1 MVFGHF
7 VHELKS
13 LAGGKVVIVL
23 EGGYFVDSL
32 AEGTVHV
39 LKALLGDPLS
49 PLQLIRPPCSSVK
62 RTIKSCIV
70 ALRDHWKS
78 IGTADISK
86 IIPRPSLQHLPN
98 ISWSLMKTIAWP
110 ETNPQLPRVLT
121 NHIQQL
127 LTKHFPAPLSILNK
141 HSQRGDPQLTLI
153 LMPTSPSL
161 LSPSSSLSTPTASSS
176 ASLSRSSSLTTLSS
190 TSSSSSSTT
199 SSLPVRRKSAGGKR
213 LPHQQQQKQQHNQ
226 ENRSSIPESLLK
238 KLHGKV
244 HIHFYN
250 DPDTSA
256 VDYICPGDEFNPT
269 KKSRLIEPASSSSQ
283 HLSSR
288 KGVKQLNNA
297 GDDKCVGSVKSR
309 QELKR
314 IHEKS
319 TKRVKSISIELK
331 CNCTFYPITS
341 KGQIGKDTT
350 ESIKMTIKEPFLNLQ
365 TAFTQALI
373 SVFMGEFHRL
383 YISVKS
389 LSLLQ
394 FINAITDIPIHFLS
408 NYRERIFR
416 PRYFQMNSNKT
427 NTSNSNNSNSKNG
440 INNNNNGDRTAAYVN
455 SFKQLKNESLF
466 NIPIVKDE
474 SLKQLANVYSPASSS
489 SSPSSLD
496 SLPLSTAS
504 MSRSPK
510 ALSTPS
516 KFKGKSRFTDR
527 HTLEKIIGYN
537 LIKSEDF
544 FIKPCRILVLD
555 LAGTKEFNEKKIK
568 EINTSLSGVSSKNIQ
583 CDLIWCSV
591 YHGELA
597 DRLIR
602 KPDELRAKE
611 LCNSN
616 INCTSKAASVS
627 NTNRINNL
635 IWLKIPI
642 PRTTA
647 STTTEKTQATQSSN
661 KKRTSSSLS
670 LPPSTQ
676 AQTPSYATNTINLL
690 SIIYHIFLP
699 ISYEFGPDLVYL
711 LIGSNE
717 DDYNFITPDASAR
730 LLYLLNGLGAAVI
743 VSGTA
748 QQLCS
753 DSLVRSLLGKPLP
766 TGFDE
771 TQSTS
776 PSPGQKQEMKL
787 INYETVLSSMQ
798 KTQLNCLEQDS
809 NYNNN
814 NKNNMTNDSQLGDI
828 VCTKSSPTVNATT
841 PISSPMNSTPMLN
854 TTTTKIPG
862 MLNDDASSTVSKL
875 HSTSRPIMGLNR
887 SVQMK
892 SIGNNNNHGNLLYP
906 ITSMNQMPTTTTTGS
921 IQQLQHNQ
929 QNNNLLNQITLNE
942 TINKD
947 YNTTN
952 LLPKTNSSDQINPD
966 TGIGGSTPMTTQS
979 TSTATATTGVTET
992 INTSGQI
999 NSNVYDLPEPEWI
1012 TQTLKQYYEYN
1023 ILHSN
1028 KQNIPSGFTIGSCSS
1043 ATTTTTSGGGTG
1055 AGGGGVPLDFEQS
1068 LFDHISAEEMI
1079 LLESNDHETVD
1090 DEMAKNYLP
1099 SQFSPNALLIL
1110 LASLANSSP
1119 YPRLS
1124 EAFQCAQLIW
1134 RRLLTKLARYRAD
1147 CLVLQANLA
1156 EIKSNADHMQCQ
1168 LNQIEANWSVIVRAV
1183 QMSEAALEISD
1194 CLNQLY
1200 STELA
1205 VTICRQTQKH
1215 LLPKHPFSTI
1225 SSSTSSSSF
1234 HGYSSEEH
1242 DLSNHGQP
1250 ILPNNF
1256 NLNTLKLFRQQA
1268 EFLAYT
1274 VLDKY
1279 ETSDGGYE
1287 KILPTTCMPN
1297 MMMMN
1302 APTMATT
1309 PSVAGATA
1317 AAGGGLSNPRGTIA
1331 NHQSQQQQQQHP
1343 SQSPVSPGVF
1353 SIQSAITSSN
1363 SLLDNNS
1370 VYANSWYVSLNR
1382 SRANGD
1388 HQFRQHQHKQQQQQ
1402 QTNVNGSFPSMN
1414 HQLQQHAIRM
1424 NSMSNNPQMR
1434 TFLKSSYSPHI
1445 SANQTMSSTGGNTGN
1460 GGGGGG
1466 WETPDSG
1473 AGSSSMNEVSSQQ
1486 QQQLL
1491 LSQQSQHHHQQ
1502 PFLNPPFLLSS
1513 SSSSLLFGHFYQTY
1527 GVNNNSNNNN
1537 NNSNGSSG
1545 SNSNNK
1551 LNSQSDLFLFNSLL
1565 DNLPP
1570 LWTFLTKSSASFYES
1585 DLDSSDSSDALG
1597 NTTHTTH
1604 HHHNISSSQPSHCL
1618 QHQQQHNQTSNT
1630 NTNPPNLSTTPN
1642 NNNTSSYI
1650 HLSNW
1655 SRIEERK
1662 LRTIYCQLINTYKRL
1677 KSMLIDLPN
1686 LDMSMNHHEGVLE
1699 TSSSFISSYPDADS
1713 NNPMNKL
1720 LSPMTI
1726 QQQTDSDRMSRLN
1739 QWNSASMNSLRKL
1752 PLAVFLENSVLLQ
1765 ELCCV
1770 KEECADLKVRVYLL
1784 EKELCANRLT
1794 LESRAAAERALRAHL
1809 DALITEQHNRYSQT
1823 LLTNDKQKDNSTTT
1837 TTAAVGINQHE
1848 IVLLRGQVKVRRSL
1862 IWCSVYHGELADQL
1876 IRKPDELRAKELC
1889 NSNINCTSKA
1899 ASVSNTNRINN
1910 LIWLKIPIP
1919 RTTASTT
1926 TEKTQATQSS
1936 NKKRTSSLPSSSSS
1950 PPLTQ
1955 SQTPSYATNTIN
1967 LLSIIY
1973 HIFLPIS
1980 YEFGPDLVYL
1990 LIGSNED
1997 DYNFITPDTSA
2008 RLLYLLNGLGAAVIV
2023 SGTAQQLCSDSLVR
2037 SLLGKPLPTG
2047 FNETQSTSPSPGV
2060 KQAIHLVMEQN
2071 HQRWKFLKF
2080 CGSLPKWT

>member
-1 MVFGHF
+1 MHTTRV
-7 VHELKS
+7 
-13 LAGGKVVIVL
+13 
-23 EGGYFVDSL
+23 YD
-32 AEGTVHV
+32 
-39 LKALLGDPLS
+39 
-49 PLQLIRPPCSSVK
+49 QLN
-62 RTIKSCIV
+62 
-70 ALRDHWKS
+70 
-78 IGTADISK
+78 G
-86 IIPRPSLQHLPN
+86 N
-98 ISWSLMKTIAWP
+98 Y
-110 ETNPQLPRVLT
+110 
-121 NHIQQL
+121 
-127 LTKHFPAPLSILNK
+127 
-141 HSQRGDPQLTLI
+141 
-153 LMPTSPSL
+153 
-161 LSPSSSLSTPTASSS
+161 SLSNKPLTY
-176 ASLSRSSSLTTLSS
+176 LSMNKD
-190 TSSSSSSTT
+190 
-199 SSLPVRRKSAGGKR
+199 VNG
-213 LPHQQQQKQQHNQ
+213 N
-226 ENRSSIPESLLK
+226 NI
-238 KLHGKV
+238 
-244 HIHFYN
+244 YN
-250 DPDTSA
+250 
-256 VDYICPGDEFNPT
+256 
-269 KKSRLIEPASSSSQ
+269 
-283 HLSSR
+283 
-288 KGVKQLNNA
+288 NN
-297 GDDKCVGSVKSR
+297 
-309 QELKR
+309 
-314 IHEKS
+314 
-319 TKRVKSISIELK
+319 
-331 CNCTFYPITS
+331 N
-341 KGQIGKDTT
+341 
-350 ESIKMTIKEPFLNLQ
+350 M
-365 TAFTQALI
+365 
-373 SVFMGEFHRL
+373 
-383 YISVKS
+383 YIS
-389 LSLLQ
+389 
-394 FINAITDIPIHFLS
+394 
-408 NYRERIFR
+408 
-416 PRYFQMNSNKT
+416 
-427 NTSNSNNSNSKNG
+427 
-440 INNNNNGDRTAAYVN
+440 NNNNNEV
-455 SFKQLKNESLF
+455 
-466 NIPIVKDE
+466 
-474 SLKQLANVYSPASSS
+474 
-489 SSPSSLD
+489 
-496 SLPLSTAS
+496 
-504 MSRSPK
+504 PK
-510 ALSTPS
+510 TS
-516 KFKGKSRFTDR
+516 D
-527 HTLEKIIGYN
+527 H
-537 LIKSEDF
+537 
-544 FIKPCRILVLD
+544 D
-555 LAGTKEFNEKKIK
+555 L
-568 EINTSLSGVSSKNIQ
+568 
-583 CDLIWCSV
+583 
-591 YHGELA
+591 
-597 DRLIR
+597 
-602 KPDELRAKE
+602 
-611 LCNSN
+611 
-616 INCTSKAASVS
+616 
-627 NTNRINNL
+627 
-635 IWLKIPI
+635 
-642 PRTTA
+642 
-647 STTTEKTQATQSSN
+647 
-661 KKRTSSSLS
+661 
-670 LPPSTQ
+670 
-676 AQTPSYATNTINLL
+676 
-690 SIIYHIFLP
+690 
-699 ISYEFGPDLVYL
+699 
-711 LIGSNE
+711 
-717 DDYNFITPDASAR
+717 
-730 LLYLLNGLGAAVI
+730 
-743 VSGTA
+743 
-748 QQLCS
+748 
-753 DSLVRSLLGKPLP
+753 
-766 TGFDE
+766 
-771 TQSTS
+771 
-776 PSPGQKQEMKL
+776 L

-798 KTQLNCLEQDS
+798 KTQLNCLEQDN
-809 NYNNN
+809 NYNN
-814 NKNNMTNDSQLGDI
+814 NNMTNDSQLGDI

-854 TTTTKIPG
+854 TTTTTKIPG
-862 MLNDDASSTVSKL
+862 MLNDDVSLLSSSTVSKL
-875 HSTSRPIMGLNR
+875 HSNSRPIMGLNR

-892 SIGNNNNHGNLLYP
+892 SIGNNNNNHGNLLYP
-906 ITSMNQMPTTTTTGS
+906 ITSMNQMPTTTTTAS

-966 TGIGGSTPMTTQS
+966 AGIGGSITMTTQS
-979 TSTATATTGVTET
+979 TSTATTTGVTET

-1043 ATTTTTSGGGTG
+1043 ATTTTTSGGGAG
-1055 AGGGGVPLDFEQS
+1055 AGGVPLDFEQS

-1079 LLESNDHETVD
+1079 LLESNDHETAD

-1234 HGYSSEEH
+1234 HGYSKSSPSNNKLQQQQQQQQTQSQQHQQQQQQQSLKKFPSQQCQPPSMLHQPYAVISLTNSTGSEEH
-1242 DLSNHGQP
+1242 DLSNHGQQ

-1317 AAGGGLSNPRGTIA
+1317 AGGGGGGLSHPRGTIA
-1331 NHQSQQQQQQHP
+1331 NHQSQQQQQHP

-1388 HQFRQHQHKQQQQQ
+1388 HQFRQQQQQQQQQQ

-1424 NSMSNNPQMR
+1424 NSASNNPQMR

-1486 QQQLL
+1486 QQQQQLL

-1527 GVNNNSNNNN
+1527 GVNNNNSNN
-1537 NNSNGSSG
+1537 NNSNSSN

-1618 QHQQQHNQTSNT
+1618 QQQPQQQQHNQTSNT

-1642 NNNTSSYI
+1642 NNNNTNSYI

-1699 TSSSFISSYPDADS
+1699 TSSSFISI
-1713 NNPMNKL
+1713 
-1720 LSPMTI
+1720 TI
-1726 QQQTDSDRMSRLN
+1726 TNDNTQQQQQQQTDSDRMSRLN

-1823 LLTNDKQKDNSTTT
+1823 SLTNDKQKENSTTAT
-1837 TTAAVGINQHE
+1837 TTAVGINQHE
-1848 IVLLRGQVKVRRSL
+1848 IVLLRGQVKNLLQALEALRSSTEIQQVQSEELIDDLKRANSALITAFEKAKRKYTTRIKKLEDHLTSSIQQNNNNNNDISNNNNSSSNGFINSPQHVVSSLPMATTMVRTTPHTGSTNAAPAAT
-1862 IWCSVYHGELADQL
+1862 SS
-1876 IRKPDELRAKELC
+1876 
-1889 NSNINCTSKA
+1889 SNIIISSTAMGVFDVNNTSKA
-1899 ASVSNTNRINN
+1899 YTPTDCHNQFMNIHDTNNMMMVN
-1910 LIWLKIPIP
+1910 ANSQAYPMYHPMKG
-1919 RTTASTT
+1919 SF
-1926 TEKTQATQSS
+1926 TQVPTSDIVDSSRDLSS
-1936 NKKRTSSLPSSSSS
+1936 NQPTTRILPAQLDQQLYQMKSNASMSRGNNQPMQHSQQCLIS
-1950 PPLTQ
+1950 PP
-1955 SQTPSYATNTIN
+1955 PPPPP
-1967 LLSIIY
+1967 
-1973 HIFLPIS
+1973 H
-1980 YEFGPDLVYL
+1980 
-1990 LIGSNED
+1990 
-1997 DYNFITPDTSA
+1997 
-2008 RLLYLLNGLGAAVIV
+2008 
-2023 SGTAQQLCSDSLVR
+2023 
-2037 SLLGKPLPTG
+2037 
-2047 FNETQSTSPSPGV
+2047 
-2060 KQAIHLVMEQN
+2060 H
-2071 HQRWKFLKF
+2071 HQH
-2080 CGSLPKWT
+2080 